1 MNRVIYAIDQLSRM
15 VGHVFAWC
23 IIILMLGTSYEV
35 FVRYVLNHST
45 IWQTDLITY
54 CITAA
59 TFIGSPYVLM
69 TRGHV
74 NVNVLPL
81 YLRPRGRY
89 ALALFAS
96 LMSAAFCAVMTV
108 MTFLFWKEAW
118 DNRWVSDTMWR
129 ARLWI
134 PYSSMPVGLALLTLL
149 LAWLSARPGLGGVE
163 PRRQRDRDRRAR
175 RLRRRASDHQPAHG
189 AAGGDRRRVRR
200 SKAALSRCSNDARGA
215 WRWHPPAARRSPASA
230 ARPYPPQRRPPCSL
244 STPLSTITN

>member
-1 MNRVIYAIDQLSRM
+1 MSRDAGRHSALPRFARAVRRVSQFCGYIAAGLVALAVVVVCHM
-15 VGHVFAWC
+15 
-23 IIILMLGTSYEV
+23 V

-59 TFIGSPYVLM
+59 TFIGSPYVLL

-81 YLRPRGRY
+81 HLRPRKRY
-89 ALALFAS
+89 WLAIGAS

-108 MTFLFWKEAW
+108 TTFLFWKEAL

-134 PYSSMPVGLALLTLL
+134 PYSSMPIGLGLLTLQYAVDIWAL
-149 LAWLSARPGLGGVE
+149 VTGRDAPFDIPDE
-163 PRRQRDRDRRAR
+163 PVT
-175 RLRRRASDHQPAHG
+175 LP
-189 AAGGDRRRVRR
+189 
-200 SKAALSRCSNDARGA
+200 
-215 WRWHPPAARRSPASA
+215 SP
-230 ARPYPPQRRPPCSL
+230 
-244 STPLSTITN
+244 